1 MTVNFSVSNKIGIS
15 LAKADATIAFW
26 VDVGDHEKYKY
37 RLKWRTL
44 IQGDIGFGGQIACDK
59 KFFLGCFD
67 EGTGEFKSFG
77 INLMT
82 LRAQA
87 QESGRKKTHYE
98 KMMKAWSLSGMV
110 GKQPMEGISDGYHH
124 IIVRIKN
131 YGSKK
136 SGYVD
141 VYVNGVLAAK
151 RIYVMLKSDPKF
163 FGNSATR

>member
-1 MTVNFSVSNKIGIS
+1 M
-15 LAKADATIAFW
+15 AKPDATIAFW

-44 IQGDIGFGGQIACDK
+44 IQGDIGFGGLIACDK

-77 INLMT
+77 INLMS
-82 LRAQA
+82 LRTQA
-87 QESGRKKTHYE
+87 EESDRQKTHYE
-98 KMMKAWSLSGMV
+98 RMMKDWRLGGMV
-110 GKQPMEGISDGYHH
+110 DKQQPMEGISNGWHH

-131 YGSKK
+131 YGCKK

-141 VYVNGVLAAK
+141 VFVNGVLTAK
-151 RIYVMLKSDPKF
+151 RIYVMLKSNPKF
-163 FGNSATR
+163 IGNGATR